1 MFYLFFLKY
10 LRKVNISAILIH
22 ANNKI
27 RAKKGDISTIINDKI
42 NITQSFSM
50 LILPVS

>member
-1 MFYLFFLKY
+1 VLGFGRYLFFLKY

-27 RAKKGDISTIINDKI
+27 RAKKGDISTSINNKI
-42 NITQSFSM
+42 AITQGFS
-50 LILPVS
+50 IY

>member
-10 LRKVNISAILIH
+10 SRKVNISAILIH

-27 RAKKGDISTIINDKI
+27 RAKEGDIFTIINNKI
-42 NITQSFSM
+42 TITQSFSI
-50 LILPVS
+50 LILPVC

>member
-22 ANNKI
+22 ENNKI
-27 RAKKGDISTIINDKI
+27 NII
-42 NITQSFSM
+42 TES
-50 LILPVS
+50 